1 MIGRVMSPP
10 SYAARESPEYN
21 PYRKSSS
28 KSRSRSVSP
37 VNTGQ
42 ITYITSFGGEE
53 ETHGC
58 SSHVTSSNSR
68 KVNYSHLRHLGVAL
82 DLSINPNHTET
93 MIENVVHP
101 GPNQEELVQDIEK
114 SQDQEQE
121 VVQGDHELEVNLD
134 LDIEVLLDLVHVLFQ
149 GQKQDLD
156 LDRVQKDLE
165 VHLQVVY
172 LDQNQDRDQ
181 DLNHIT
187 EVIRETVIVEDI
199 ILRRSQYLNLDR
211 ELNLN
216 LDLDQDQDQD
226 QEANPDANDL
236 VVPKIKYQ
244 HCQVKFVIN
253 VFILFLNCDI
263 RYYGRRGKSSSLE
276 LELSDNEEKVSQATP
291 KPTVTNIT
299 NMNKPKA
306 GLSTNSGGGHKVKSH
321 KEFENFKS
329 VFYVKME
336 TFFGGLMYLF
346 RRHKIFYTLLYILKQ
361 NFNKADKK
369 AEQLRLEKMEQQRQD
384 REDEI
389 REMSLKLRRKQRER
403 RHRYEGHSSDSHSSV
418 SRTPSP
424 GRSPRIVRRER
435 KDRDIRDFE
444 NDRERERDRE
454 RDRRDDREKFR
465 SESRRRYR
473 DSPLRSLSPRNSR
486 GLVDY

>member
-68 KVNYSHLRHLGVAL
+68 KVNYSHLRRRRSDSPTLNERTINRK
-82 DLSINPNHTET
+82 LSKSRSRSCSRSVNKSKSYRNHDRKRSTSRTKWEYLEDFN
-93 MIENVVHP
+93 IIFIVLNVFLNIYNCIVFKTVSMNCHMVIQD
-101 GPNQEELVQDIEK
+101 QEELVQDIEK

-346 RRHKIFYTLLYILKQ
+346 RRHS
-361 NFNKADKK
+361 NMKK
-369 AEQLRLEKMEQQRQD
+369 
-384 REDEI
+384 
-389 REMSLKLRRKQRER
+389 
-403 RHRYEGHSSDSHSSV
+403 SS
-418 SRTPSP
+418 
-424 GRSPRIVRRER
+424 I
-435 KDRDIRDFE
+435 
-444 NDRERERDRE
+444 
-454 RDRRDDREKFR
+454 
-465 SESRRRYR
+465 
-473 DSPLRSLSPRNSR
+473 
-486 GLVDY
+486 